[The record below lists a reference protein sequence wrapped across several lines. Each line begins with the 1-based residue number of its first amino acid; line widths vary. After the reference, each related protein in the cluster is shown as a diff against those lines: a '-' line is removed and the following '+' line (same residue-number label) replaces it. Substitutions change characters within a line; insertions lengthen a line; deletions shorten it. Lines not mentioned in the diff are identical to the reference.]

1 VGVQNI
7 RSLIHSVLD
16 IATGNYNRWRDCILI
31 IRKYSLE
38 DNVLYD
44 TLLLTFPDWV
54 RMDCVVMS
62 RIVGTISTDLAETV
76 MERDAT
82 ACDVWLALET
92 QFLGNW
98 ETRALHLDVQFR
110 NFIQGDLSI
119 TDYCRRFKTM
129 AVSLAALGEPVTD
142 RMLVLNIIRGLNDR
156 YSNIVRHL
164 HRGRPFSLLK
174 DILFELN
181 SRS

>member
-1 VGVQNI
+1 
-7 RSLIHSVLD
+7 
-16 IATGNYNRWRDCILI
+16 
-31 IRKYSLE
+31 
-38 DNVLYD
+38 
-44 TLLLTFPDWV
+44 
-54 RMDCVVMS
+54 
-62 RIVGTISTDLAETV
+62 

-156 YSNIVRHL
+156 YSDIGRHL

>member
-1 VGVQNI
+1 ML
-7 RSLIHSVLD
+7 R
-16 IATGNYNRWRDCILI
+16 
-31 IRKYSLE
+31 
-38 DNVLYD
+38 D
-44 TLLLTFPDWV
+44 TLAPNFPNWA
-54 RMDCVVMS
+54 RMDCVVKS
-62 RIVGTISTDLAETV
+62 WITGSISTNLTETV

-82 ACDVWLALET
+82 ARDVWLAQET
-92 QFLGNW
+92 QFLGNR
-98 ETRALHLDVQFR
+98 ETRALHLDVQFT
-110 NFIQGDLSI
+110 NFIQSDLSI